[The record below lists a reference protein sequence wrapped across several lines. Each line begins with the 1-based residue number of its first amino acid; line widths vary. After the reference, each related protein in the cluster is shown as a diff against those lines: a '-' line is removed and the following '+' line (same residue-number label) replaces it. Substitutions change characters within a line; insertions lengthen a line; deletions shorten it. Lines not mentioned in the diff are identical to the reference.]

1 MLASLPGLRRFAPLA
16 FVFLVLAQPEAV
28 RAQVTVPDIVVTSM
42 TTSDPDKNGGYW
54 SGVETGQLGSVANS
68 VFPAGTYAAGT
79 SITVTVRPTTGYV
92 FQLNPNDQFLF
103 SFGFKNAAGGGT
115 TIQYSPTTAT
125 FLDVQGGTLDGDN
138 QFSSPAI
145 GIGADTGSANY
156 YTIYNSSNLFTSG
169 LTVTGTTTFSALQ
182 FTTVLSGEL
191 TLSELI
197 LDQVR
202 FEVHSVSPGA
212 LSMVAAPA
220 VPEPST
226 YAAIFGALAL
236 GAVGIVRRRRAPVAQ
251 N

>member
-1 MLASLPGLRRFAPLA
+1 MLASLPVLRRFAPLA
-16 FVFLVLAQPEAV
+16 FVFLVLAQPEVA

-79 SITVTVRPTTGYV
+79 SITVTVRATAGYV

-145 GIGADTGSANY
+145 GVGAGNPNN
-156 YTIYNSSNLFTSG
+156 YTIYNSASLFSSG

-182 FTTVLSGEL
+182 FITVLSSEL
-191 TLSELI
+191 TLSELT

-212 LSMVAAPA
+212 LSMVAASA

-226 YAAIFGALAL
+226 YGAIFGALAL
-236 GAVGIVRRRRAPVAQ
+236 GAVGVARRRRAPVAQ